1 MAANNDAELINK
13 IKFLYSQLLGF
24 AMNLS
29 INAKTKYSYIDWLIC
44 KTELVKS
51 EKKFDST
58 QLPNYRRGELIFLDL
73 GFNVGEEYGG
83 KHYAIV
89 LRDSRSN
96 HGKVLVLP
104 ITSQEPKSK
113 HLPIYVE
120 IGPII
125 GLAKDKHH
133 WANILNITNVSKQRI
148 MVQCK
153 QLRVNDRVLNRLSG
167 AIVSQIALR

>member
-13 IKFLYSQLLGF
+13 IKCLHSKLLDF
-24 AMNLS
+24 AKVLT
-29 INAKTKYSYIDWLIC
+29 INAKIKYSYIDWLIC
-44 KTELVKS
+44 KTELVKN
-51 EKKFDST
+51 EKSFDST
-58 QLPNYRRGELIFLDL
+58 QLPNYKRGELIFLDL

-89 LRDSRSN
+89 LRDSKSN

-125 GLAKDKHH
+125 GLAKDKYH
-133 WANILNITNVSKQRI
+133 WANILNINNVSKQRI
-148 MVQCK
+148 LVQSK
-153 QLRVNDRVLNRLSG
+153 PLRVNDRVLNRLSG

>member
-1 MAANNDAELINK
+1 MAANNDEALTSK
-13 IKFLYSQLLGF
+13 IKCIYSKLLDF

-29 INAKTKYSYIDWLIC
+29 INVKTKNSYIDWLIC
-44 KTELVKS
+44 KTELVKN
-51 EKKFDST
+51 EKTFDST
-58 QLPNYRRGELIFLDL
+58 KLPSYRRGELIFLDL

-89 LRDSRSN
+89 LRDSRNN
-96 HGKVLVLP
+96 HGKVLLMP

-125 GLAKDKHH
+125 GLAKNKHH
-133 WANILNITNVSKQRI
+133 WANILNIANVSKQRI
-148 MVQCK
+148 MAHRK
-153 QLRVNDRVLNRLSG
+153 PLRVNDRILNRLSG
-167 AIVSQIALR
+167 AIVNQIALR